1 MPFNFDQAPQRQ
13 GTNSV
18 KWDVTPGEL
27 PMWVADMDFAV
38 APVIKQALQQRLDQ
52 DTFGYNEI
60 PASFGETIARWWQ
73 QRHQL
78 RLDPKWVLFST
89 GVIPSISSTVRKL
102 THPGDNVVVLSPV
115 YNIFYNSIRNN
126 QRTILTSELRYQAGD
141 YEIDFA
147 DLEAKLAQA
156 NTSMLI
162 FCNPHNPIGKVWDRA
177 TLTRVGELCLRYQ
190 VVLLSDEIH
199 CDLTH
204 PGYDYVPMLSLSPEI
219 AANTIMCVSATK
231 AFNIAGIQTSA
242 IVIPDPR
249 LRQLVERQINTDE
262 VAEPNTFAIQA
273 LEAAFNQGGPWLDA
287 LNQYLAENRQLL
299 ADFLQR
305 ELPQVRLIAS
315 EATYLA
321 WLDCQDVCADSTDL
335 ASFIRQETGLFL
347 TAGDVYGGN
356 GQRFLRWNYAC
367 PRARLQDG
375 LERFA
380 QAIHAYVAKK

>member
-1 MPFNFDQAPQRQ
+1 MPFDFEQAPHRE

-18 KWDVTPGEL
+18 KWDVAKGEL

-52 DTFGYNEI
+52 DAYGYNEI
-60 PASFGETIARWWQ
+60 PASFGQTIANWWQ
-73 QRHQL
+73 KRHQL
-78 RLDPKWVLFST
+78 KLDPAWVLFSA

-102 THPGDNVVVLSPV
+102 THPGDNVVVLTPV

-126 QRTILTSELRYQAGD
+126 QRQILTSELSYQDGA
-141 YEIDFA
+141 YKIDFA
-147 DLEAKLAQA
+147 DLEEKLARA
-156 NTSMLI
+156 NTSLMI

-177 TLTRVGELCLRYQ
+177 TLTRVGELCLRYH

-204 PGYDYVPMLSLSPEI
+204 PGHDYVPMLSLTPAI

-249 LRQLVERQINTDE
+249 LRQLVDRQINTDE

-273 LEAAFNQGGPWLDA
+273 LEAAFNEGGPWLDA
-287 LNQYLAENRQLL
+287 LNQYLAGNRRLL
-299 ADFLQR
+299 QDFLA
-305 ELPQVRLIAS
+305 EKVPEVSLIPS

-321 WLDCQDVCADSTDL
+321 WLDCQQICQDSEEL
-335 ASFIRQETGLFL
+335 AHAIRQETGLFL
-347 TAGDVYGGN
+347 TAGEVYGGN
-356 GQRFLRWNYAC
+356 GAQFLRWNYAC

-375 LERFA
+375 LNRFA
-380 QAIHAYVAKK
+380 QAVENYRGE